1 MSSPKR
7 KSEELNGDAAKKPRT
22 FDDNNAV
29 EGDSPAQEVLFADPN
44 AAPDSLI
51 NHEAAIRYW
60 SSTEPTVNGVLG
72 GFPQVSRIDLQ
83 GSSNFLAKL
92 RRQSDVFP
100 PGKKLRRAV
109 DCGAGIGR
117 IAEGFLTHVAETVD
131 IVEPVK
137 SFTDQVLGKPGIG
150 AVYNVGLEAWF
161 PDRRE
166 EEGQDQPYDLIWNQW
181 CVGQLTDAQLVDY
194 LKRLPA
200 CLSAGG
206 WIVVKENQSNDP
218 FGQDIYDEVDSS
230 VSRTDTKFR
239 RLFNDAGLR
248 LVATELQKGFPKGLY
263 PVRVYALVPDRRAAR

>member
-7 KSEELNGDAAKKPRT
+7 KSEELNGDAAKKQRT
-22 FDDNNAV
+22 FDDTV
-29 EGDSPAQEVLFADPN
+29 ESDSPAQEVLFADPN

-51 NHEAAIRYW
+51 NHEAAIQYW

-92 RRQSDVFP
+92 RRQSALFP

-117 IAEGFLTHVAETVD
+117 IAEGFLTQVAETVD

-137 SFTDQVLGKPGIG
+137 SFTDQIQGKPGIG
-150 AVYNVGLEAWF
+150 EIYNVGLEAWF
-161 PDRRE
+161 PDHQ
-166 EEGQDQPYDLIWNQW
+166 GAPYDLIWNQW
-181 CVGQLTDAQLVDY
+181 CVGQLTDAQFVAY
-194 LKRLPA
+194 LQRLPA
-200 CLSAGG
+200 VLSDGG

-230 VSRTDTKFR
+230 VSRTDAKFR

-263 PVRVYALVPDRRAAR
+263 PVRVYALVPDRRA